1 MRDLLLSAAHP
12 GQVGCWLLFF
22 CLHLPCHFFSFF
34 CSYLLYLKDP
44 SPSWGGGGGVSQS
57 ITAAPHGW
65 RGGCGQCGVG
75 GLCWIPVFSPFFV
88 PMGCGSSLVGG
99 HTAQGVSL
107 APGGALPVP
116 DSRLLP
122 VEEEDPRCAP
132 NKHPAPLHLAAS
144 LFPTPRLATTSG
156 CPDQTP
162 LPLPH
167 PGDVSELLGGS
178 GEGQQPPPHAAPI
191 PLQPRACAAAPQQP
205 AEPPLR
211 QASRGAGE

>member
-22 CLHLPCHFFSFF
+22 CLHLLCHFVFFLQLFALFEGSFPQ
-34 CSYLLYLKDP
+34 L
-44 SPSWGGGGGVSQS
+44 GGGGGVSQS
-57 ITAAPHGW
+57 ITTTPHGR
-65 RGGCGQCGVG
+65 RGGCGQCGG
-75 GLCWIPVFSPFFV
+75 GGVVLDPRFFTFFCPDGV
-88 PMGCGSSLVGG
+88 WEQPGGGPHGWGCPW
-99 HTAQGVSL
+99 HR
-107 APGGALPVP
+107 GGALPVP